1 MRWLNGLLLT
11 ALGWGLA
18 LTLQW
23 AWSGGSGLPAA
34 APPWTRAALPLT
46 LFLLFGLY
54 LALVTGG
61 RPARPLMLLQAALA
75 LAVAALPF
83 AYAYGL
89 AARYGLPAD
98 GGLVGGALAQP
109 LARGVAAVWL
119 AMALAGALRRRPRR
133 APTTGSATRVP
144 HADAPLPAYWSPAP
158 VVEPAAPA
166 VPATLALPAAA
177 PDVDGA

>member
-18 LTLQW
+18 LALQW
-23 AWSGGSGLPAA
+23 AWSGESGLPAA
-34 APPWTRAALPLT
+34 APPWTRASLPLT

-61 RPARPLMLLQAALA
+61 RPARSLMLLQAVVA

-83 AYAYGL
+83 AYASGL
-89 AARYGLPAD
+89 AARYGLPAA
-98 GGLVGGALAQP
+98 GGPVGSALAQP

-119 AMALAGALRRRPRR
+119 AMAVASALRRRSRR
-133 APTTGSATRVP
+133 APPAGSATRVP

-166 VPATLALPAAA
+166 FPTTLAPPAAT